1 MRLTPSMMQTRKPKM
16 SEFLEPLGDL
26 SQTAKEYIDLR
37 VDEVKLKTAK
47 GLSVSIGRIL
57 SYIVLLSVAAN
68 LLLVLSFAAVLFIG
82 DTLKSYGLAALIVSA
97 ALAILLAVLFLLRNK
112 LFRGGFVKLFVKLFF
127 PVQDETQV

>member
-1 MRLTPSMMQTRKPKM
+1 MMKTRKPKM

-82 DTLKSYGLAALIVSA
+82 DALKSYGLAALIVSA

>member
-82 DTLKSYGLAALIVSA
+82 DALKSYGLAALIVSA

-127 PVQDETQV
+127 PVQDETKV

>member
-82 DTLKSYGLAALIVSA
+82 DALKSYGLAALIVSA

>member
-1 MRLTPSMMQTRKPKM
+1 MMQRKRLKM
-16 SEFLEPLGDL
+16 SEFLEPLSDL

-57 SYIVLLSVAAN
+57 SYMVLLFVAAN
-68 LLLVLSFAAVLFIG
+68 LLLVLSFAAVLFLG
-82 DTLKSYGLAALIVSA
+82 DALKSYGLAALIVSA
-97 ALAILLAVLFLLRNK
+97 ALAVILFVLFLLRNK

>member
-1 MRLTPSMMQTRKPKM
+1 MMQRKRLKM
-16 SEFLEPLGDL
+16 SEFLEPLSDL

-57 SYIVLLSVAAN
+57 SYMVLLLVAAN
-68 LLLVLSFAAVLFIG
+68 LLLVLSFAAVLFLG
-82 DTLKSYGLAALIVSA
+82 DALKSYGMAALIVSA
-97 ALAILLAVLFLLRNK
+97 ALAVILFVLFLLRNK

>member
-82 DTLKSYGLAALIVSA
+82 DALKSYGLAALIVSA

-127 PVQDETQV
+127 PSDEDEQ

>member
-1 MRLTPSMMQTRKPKM
+1 MMQTRKPKM

-82 DTLKSYGLAALIVSA
+82 DALKSYGLAALIVSA

>member
-1 MRLTPSMMQTRKPKM
+1 MMQRKRLKM
-16 SEFLEPLGDL
+16 SEFLEPLSDL

-57 SYIVLLSVAAN
+57 SYMVLLLVAAN
-68 LLLVLSFAAVLFIG
+68 LLLVLSFAAVLFLG
-82 DTLKSYGLAALIVSA
+82 DALKSYGLAALIVSA
-97 ALAILLAVLFLLRNK
+97 VLAVILFVLFLLRNK
-112 LFRGGFVKLFVKLFF
+112 LFSGGFVKLFVKLFF

>member
-1 MRLTPSMMQTRKPKM
+1 MMQRKRLKM
-16 SEFLEPLGDL
+16 SEFLEPLSDL

-57 SYIVLLSVAAN
+57 SYIVLLLVAAN
-68 LLLVLSFAAVLFIG
+68 LLLVLSFAAVLFLG
-82 DTLKSYGLAALIVSA
+82 DALKSYGLAALIVSA
-97 ALAILLAVLFLLRNK
+97 ALAVILFVLFLLRNK

>member
-1 MRLTPSMMQTRKPKM
+1 MMQRKRLKM
-16 SEFLEPLGDL
+16 SEFLEPLSDL

-57 SYIVLLSVAAN
+57 SYMVLLLVAAN
-68 LLLVLSFAAVLFIG
+68 LLLVLSFAAVLFLG
-82 DTLKSYGLAALIVSA
+82 DALKSYGLAALIVSA
-97 ALAILLAVLFLLRNK
+97 ALAVILFVLFLLRNK
-112 LFRGGFVKLFVKLFF
+112 LFSGGFVKLFIKLFF

>member
-1 MRLTPSMMQTRKPKM
+1 MMQRKRLKM
-16 SEFLEPLGDL
+16 SEFLEPLSDL

-57 SYIVLLSVAAN
+57 SYMVLLLVAAN
-68 LLLVLSFAAVLFIG
+68 LLLVLSFAAVLFLG
-82 DTLKSYGLAALIVSA
+82 DALKSYGLAALIVSA
-97 ALAILLAVLFLLRNK
+97 ALAVILFVLFLLRNK
-112 LFRGGFVKLFVKLFF
+112 LFSGGFVKLFVKLFF

>member
-1 MRLTPSMMQTRKPKM
+1 MRLTPSMMQTRKPTM

-82 DTLKSYGLAALIVSA
+82 DALKSYGLAALIVSA